1 MLQLNFSPFPYL
13 KTKRLVLRQLIIAD
27 ADAIAALRSNETVN
41 KYLERVKTTSAE
53 EALLF
58 IDKIN
63 NSISNN
69 QSIYWVIALQENNQL
84 IGTICFWNIVAEDD
98 TAEIGY
104 ELLPNYHGK
113 GIMQEAIT
121 AVINFGFTKMKI
133 KTITAFPLATNIAS
147 IKLLEKN
154 DFKIDAS
161 EKYKEE
167 NEEAM
172 KGYTVYV
179 LGRNDD
185 VVK

>member
-13 KTKRLVLRQLIIAD
+13 KTGRLVLRQLTIAD

-69 QSIYWVIALQENNQL
+69 QSIYWVIALQETNQL
-84 IGTICFWNIVAEDD
+84 IGTICYWSIIIEND
-98 TAEIGY
+98 TAEVGY
-104 ELLPNYHGK
+104 ELLPDYHGK

-133 KTITAFPLATNIAS
+133 KTITAFPLAINISS

-154 DFKIDAS
+154 NFKIATD
-161 EKYKEE
+161 EKYKVEHD
-167 NEEAM
+167 EAL
-172 KGYTVYV
+172 KGYVVYT

-185 VVK
+185 VVN

>member
-13 KTKRLVLRQLIIAD
+13 KTKRLVLRPLTIAD

-69 QSIYWVIALQENNQL
+69 QSIYWVIALQETNQL
-84 IGTICFWNIVAEDD
+84 IGTICYWNIVAEDD
-98 TAEIGY
+98 SAEIGY
-104 ELLPNYHGK
+104 ELLPDYHGK

-121 AVINFGFTKMKI
+121 AVINFGFGVMQI
-133 KTITAFPLATNIAS
+133 KTITASLLATNIAS
-147 IKLLEKN
+147 KKLLEKN
-154 DFKIDAS
+154 DFKIDTV

-167 NEEAM
+167 HDEAM
-172 KGYTVYV
+172 KGYVVYV
-179 LGRNDD
+179 LEE
-185 VVK
+185 K

>member
-1 MLQLNFSPFPYL
+1 MLQLNFSPFPEL
-13 KTKRLVLRQLIIAD
+13 KTGRLVLRPLTIAD

-69 QSIYWVIALQENNQL
+69 QSIYWVIALKETDQL
-84 IGTICFWNIVAEDD
+84 IGTICFWNIVAEDN

-104 ELLPNYHGK
+104 ELLPHYHGK

-121 AVINFGFTKMKI
+121 AVIDFGFATMKI
-133 KTITAFPLATNIAS
+133 NKITAFTLAINIAS
-147 IKLLEKN
+147 VKLLEKN
-154 DFKIDAS
+154 YFKIDTS
-161 EKYKEE
+161 EKYKEK
-167 NEEAM
+167 NDEAM
-172 KGYTVYV
+172 KGYVVYE
-179 LGRNDD
+179 LKKNEQTL
-185 VVK
+185 

>member
-13 KTKRLVLRQLIIAD
+13 KTERLVLRPLTIAD

-84 IGTICFWNIVAEDD
+84 IGTICFWNIVAEED
-98 TAEIGY
+98 TTEIGY
-104 ELLPNYHGK
+104 ELLPDYHGK

-121 AVINFGFTKMKI
+121 AVINFGFSKMQI

-154 DFKIDAS
+154 DFKIDTS

-167 NEEAM
+167 NDEAL
-172 KGYTVYV
+172 KGYVVYA
-179 LGRNDD
+179 LSSI
-185 VVK
+185 

>member
-13 KTKRLVLRQLIIAD
+13 KTRRLVLRPLTVAD
-27 ADAIAALRSNETVN
+27 ADAIAALRSNEIVN

-69 QSIYWVIALQENNQL
+69 QSIYWVIALQETNQL
-84 IGTICFWNIVAEDD
+84 IGTICYWNIVAEDD

-104 ELLPNYHGK
+104 ELLPHYHGK

-121 AVINFGFTKMKI
+121 AVINFGCNVMKL
-133 KTITAFPLATNIAS
+133 KTITAFLLATNMAS

-154 DFKIDAS
+154 DFKIDTS
-161 EKYKEE
+161 EKYKIEE
-167 NEEAM
+167 DEVL
-172 KGYTVYV
+172 KGYVVYQ
-179 LGRNDD
+179 L
-185 VVK
+185 VKQ

>member
-1 MLQLNFSPFPYL
+1 MLQLNFSPFPVL
-13 KTKRLVLRQLIIAD
+13 KTKRLVLRPLTIAD
-27 ADAIAALRSNETVN
+27 ADEIAALRSNEAVN

-69 QSIYWVIALQENNQL
+69 QSIYWVIALQETNQL
-84 IGTICFWNIVAEDD
+84 IGTICFWNIVTTED

-104 ELLPNYHGK
+104 ELLPDYHGK

-121 AVINFGFTKMKI
+121 AVISFGFREMQTKS
-133 KTITAFPLATNIAS
+133 ITAFPLATNIAS

-154 DFKIDAS
+154 DFKIDIV

-167 NEEAM
+167 HDEAM
-172 KGYTVYV
+172 KGYAVYV
-179 LGRNDD
+179 LI
-185 VVK
+185 KK

>member
-13 KTKRLVLRQLIIAD
+13 KTRRLVLSPLTIAD
-27 ADAIAALRSNETVN
+27 ADEIAALRSNETVN

-69 QSIYWVIALQENNQL
+69 QSIYWVIALQETNQL
-84 IGTICFWNIVAEDD
+84 IGTICYWNIVAVDD

-104 ELLPNYHGK
+104 ELLPDYHGK

-121 AVINFGFTKMKI
+121 AVINFGFANMKI
-133 KTITAFPLATNIAS
+133 KTITASTLATNIAS

-154 DFKIDAS
+154 DFKMDTA

-167 NEEAM
+167 YDEEM
-172 KGYTVYV
+172 KGYMVYV
-179 LGRNDD
+179 LRRNEQNL
-185 VVK
+185 